1 MATDD
6 EPLDAEFKPLAIRPE
21 APPQLLDALRPADRV
36 ALMAEIA
43 TVVKDVIEKQ
53 RWFKQ
58 IGPKKHIRIE
68 GWTFIAGL
76 GGCTAKTISTE
87 KVDGGFKAHAV
98 VVRVDSGVEVGSA
111 EQVCMSSEYNWK
123 GKDDYALIGMAS
135 TRACSRALSTVFRHV
150 VELAGY
156 SATPAEEMV
165 KDTPAV
171 APEPPSEPGPTIED
185 YRVAWE
191 AAGKPEG
198 TGRAFLAKHG
208 GTLAGAMATLRRE
221 CCRQCGQFIPHGEA
235 KARLCL
241 TCAPF
246 GDAAKAAVAPLQVDV
261 EMSDSGFHRIK
272 ASGAIPASEPTLT
285 LVDVPDTDSLEKE
298 RRRMFALAKDRNVSD
313 DVRRAIMLRL
323 FGAKCIRNGK
333 PSSTALNHAQLCML
347 NFELE
352 NE

>member
-1 MATDD
+1 MMATDD
-6 EPLDAEFKPLAIRPE
+6 EPLDAEFKPLAIRLE

-53 RWFKQ
+53 GWFKQ

-76 GGCTAKTISTE
+76 GGCSAKTISTE

-171 APEPPSEPGPTIED
+171 PPEPPSEPDLSNAEL
-185 YRVAWE
+185 E
-191 AAGKPEG
+191 ALWRRKGEPEG
-198 TGRAFLAKHG
+198 TGRAF
-208 GTLAGAMATLRRE
+208 
-221 CCRQCGQFIPHGEA
+221 IA
-235 KARLCL
+235 KAGSR
-241 TCAPF
+241 
-246 GDAAKAAVAPLQVDV
+246 AVAIAKLEAMPDAVPESLAFRPDPMPDDHERRHAAGMADPAVDA
-261 EMSDSGFHRIK
+261 EQD
-272 ASGAIPASEPTLT
+272 ADEAAQDDP
-285 LVDVPDTDSLEKE
+285 LVDASTEMNLRQGRGYEQADDEPDPLEKE
-298 RRRMFALAKDRNVSD
+298 RRRMFAISKDRGISD
-313 DVRRAIMLRL
+313 AVRRMVLLRL
-323 FGAKCIRNGK
+323 FGPKCMADGK
-333 PSSTALNHAQLCML
+333 PSSKGLSHAQLVQA

-352 NE
+352 NYKP

>member
-165 KDTPAV
+165 KDTLAV
-171 APEPPSEPGPTIED
+171 PPEPPSEPDLSNAEL
-185 YRVAWE
+185 E
-191 AAGKPEG
+191 ALWRRKGEPGG
-198 TGRAFLAKHG
+198 TGRAF
-208 GTLAGAMATLRRE
+208 
-221 CCRQCGQFIPHGEA
+221 IA
-235 KARLCL
+235 KAGSRAAAIAMLEAMPDACSERDVLASMRQDAMVAAQHPLTKPAERKKMLDIADDLTERL
-241 TCAPF
+241 A
-246 GDAAKAAVAPLQVDV
+246 D
-261 EMSDSGFHRIK
+261 
-272 ASGAIPASEPTLT
+272 
-285 LVDVPDTDSLEKE
+285 DTDPLEKE

-333 PSSTALNHAQLCML
+333 PSSTALNHAQLVIL
-347 NFELE
+347 NFEME
-352 NE
+352 SA